1 MLVFLF
7 LKWKSSTLQCKI
19 TSKHN
24 TALKRDKAL
33 STIEVVC
40 IVANVQSAV
49 WYPAL

>member
-33 STIEVVC
+33 KKKHK
-40 IVANVQSAV
+40 
-49 WYPAL
+49 ALAKEHPTG